1 MNIVDP
7 IVRMIGEWSI
17 EINIWSIILRLFL
30 AVICAGIIGAE
41 RATKRHAA
49 GFRTYILVC
58 LGATIVIMT
67 NQFIFAT
74 FNMGDIGRMSAQV
87 ISGIGFL
94 GVGTIFVTSKNRIKG
109 LTTAAGL
116 WASACL
122 GLAIGIGF
130 YTLALVGTFMM
141 IISLTVFPKIENFF
155 TRRSRYLGLHV
166 ELEKRTDLKY
176 LIDYLRENNINVI
189 LITYNPSYAGTGLSV
204 YTIEI
209 ENKVID
215 NSELLKTINDFE
227 YVHHIEIVQ

>member
-7 IVRMIGEWSI
+7 IVMILGEWSI
-17 EINIWSIILRLFL
+17 NINIWSILLRLFL
-30 AVICAGIIGAE
+30 AVICAGAIGAE

-58 LGATIVIMT
+58 LGATVVIMT
-67 NQFIFAT
+67 NQFIFET

-116 WASACL
+116 WSCACV
-122 GLAIGIGF
+122 GLSIGIGF
-130 YTLALVGTFMM
+130 YTLAILGTFMM
-141 IISLTVFPKIENFF
+141 AISLMLFPKVENFF
-155 TRRSRYLGLHV
+155 TKRSRYLGLHV
-166 ELEKRTDLKY
+166 ELEKRTDLKT
-176 LIDYLRENNINVI
+176 LIDYLRNIDINVI

-215 NSELLKTINDFE
+215 NKELLETIKNFE
-227 YVHHIEIVQ
+227 FVHHIEIVQ